1 MSFLLK
7 KLTDSLSFVG
17 LFPRYQSYLMM
28 RYYAFIIIHGEF
40 SFNDC
45 FQDDRTSS
53 MRKVPITLEG
63 CCWYAGHMLSTP
75 VDASGSM

>member
-1 MSFLLK
+1 MSFCSK
-7 KLTDSLSFVG
+7 NWTDSLSFVG

-28 RYYAFIIIHGEF
+28 RYYAFVIIHGEF
-40 SFNDC
+40 SLMIVFRT
-45 FQDDRTSS
+45 DRTSS